1 MPLLILYCAAMK
13 ALCWGVYCRPTI
25 SCLGCL
31 NVGRVTTSDSEMK
44 ERWSVKHHT
53 HKSSAYHTKPNQTN
67 FFIIEF
73 SAQIQHRFITA
84 LGVRK
89 VMDSSAGQLRL
100 DLGCQC
106 KDDTVQPSL
115 GLHVSA
121 KYLHSAHAF
130 SAFLRHFRYLM
141 GIIKVL
147 RWFEHK
153 ILVLKHPWKSKIG
166 LLEQILG

>member
-1 MPLLILYCAAMK
+1 MERALYFRVLGFHVDSKGSLLKKLFFRTLILK
-13 ALCWGVYCRPTI
+13 
-25 SCLGCL
+25 GCTVQPWRL
-31 NVGRVTTSDSEMK
+31 FAEECIVVQPSLVWVVWVLVVSRLVTVASSEDSEMK

-67 FFIIEF
+67 IFIIEF

-100 DLGCQC
+100 GLGCQC

-115 GLHVSA
+115 GLRVSA
-121 KYLHSAHAF
+121 KYLHSAHRF
-130 SAFLRHFRYLM
+130 SAF
-141 GIIKVL
+141 
-147 RWFEHK
+147 
-153 ILVLKHPWKSKIG
+153 
-166 LLEQILG
+166 

>member
-1 MPLLILYCAAMK
+1 MERALYFRVLGFHVDSKGSLLKKAVFFRTLILK
-13 ALCWGVYCRPTI
+13 GWTHPPTPVYCRPTI

-31 NVGRVTTSDSEMK
+31 SVWVVSRLVTVASEDSEVK

-67 FFIIEF
+67 FFIFEF

-100 DLGCQC
+100 ALGCQC

-115 GLHVSA
+115 GLRVSA
-121 KYLHSAHAF
+121 KYLHSAHRF
-130 SAFLRHFRYLM
+130 SAF
-141 GIIKVL
+141 
-147 RWFEHK
+147 
-153 ILVLKHPWKSKIG
+153 
-166 LLEQILG
+166 

>member
-1 MPLLILYCAAMK
+1 MNCVVFALTAQTQPELTVYCAAMK
-13 ALCWGVYCRPTI
+13 ALCFGVYCRPTI

-31 NVGRVTTSDSEMK
+31 SVGRVTTSDSEMK

-100 DLGCQC
+100 GLGCQC

-115 GLHVSA
+115 RLQVSA
-121 KYLHSAHAF
+121 KYLHSVHAF
-130 SAFLRHFRYLM
+130 SAFLD
-141 GIIKVL
+141 I
-147 RWFEHK
+147 
-153 ILVLKHPWKSKIG
+153 SDT
-166 LLEQILG
+166 